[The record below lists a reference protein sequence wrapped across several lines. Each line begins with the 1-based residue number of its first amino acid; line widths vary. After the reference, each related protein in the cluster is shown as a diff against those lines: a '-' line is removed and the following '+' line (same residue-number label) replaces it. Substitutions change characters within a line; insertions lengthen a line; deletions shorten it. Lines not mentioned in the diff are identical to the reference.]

1 MKKGLVYILTNPS
14 MPDWVKIGFTDNE
27 DINQRLK
34 ELNSSTAVPLSFRVY
49 ATLAVENPREI
60 EQHVHALFDL
70 IDDSLHSIEE
80 TGHGKKRV
88 REFFQVSPSKAY
100 SVLERVASLNNNLQN
115 LKRVVPSEEEQKE
128 DDIAQTSRRSKM
140 TFRNLKI
147 PVGAE
152 LTYIYDETKKC
163 VVKDD
168 KRTVE
173 YEGKETSLSA
183 LAQKLSNSKYK
194 PQGTSYWEY
203 QGETLLERRL
213 RMEKEG

>member
-34 ELNSSTAVPLSFRVY
+34 ELNRSTAVPLSFRAY
-49 ATLAVENPREI
+49 ATLSVENPREI

-70 IDDSLHSIEE
+70 IDNSLHSIEK
-80 TGHGKKRV
+80 TKNGKKRI

-100 SVLERVASLNNNLQN
+100 AVLERVANLSNNLQN
-115 LKRVVPSEEEQKE
+115 LKRVIPSEEEQKE
-128 DDIAQTSRRSKM
+128 DDIAQTTRRSKM

-147 PVGAE
+147 PIGAE

-163 VVKDD
+163 TVKDN
-168 KRTVE
+168 KRTV
-173 YEGKETSLSA
+173 
-183 LAQKLSNSKYK
+183 
-194 PQGTSYWEY
+194 
-203 QGETLLERRL
+203 LEIFKRIL
-213 RMEKEG
+213 

>member
-1 MKKGLVYILTNPS
+1 MKKGLVYILVNPS

-27 DINQRLK
+27 DISKRLR
-34 ELNSSTAVPLSFRVY
+34 ELNNSTAVPLSFRVY
-49 ATLAVENPREI
+49 ATLCVENPKEI

-80 TGHGKKRV
+80 TKEGKKRV

-100 SVLERVASLNNNLQN
+100 SVLERVAILNNNLSN
-115 LKRVVPSEEEQKE
+115 LKRIMPSEEDQKE
-128 DDIAQTSRRSKM
+128 DAIAQKTRRTKI
-140 TFRNLKI
+140 TFKNLNI

-152 LTYIYDETKKC
+152 LIYIYDKTKKC
-163 VVKDD
+163 IVKDN

-173 YEGKETSLSA
+173 YDGKETSLSA

-194 PQGTSYWEY
+194 LQGTSYWEY
-203 QGETLLERRL
+203 EGETLLERRL
-213 RMEKEG
+213 RMEKEI

>member
-27 DINQRLK
+27 DISQRLK

-49 ATLAVENPREI
+49 ATLTVENPREI
-60 EQHVHALFDL
+60 EQRVHALFDL
-70 IDDSLHSIEE
+70 IDDSLHSIEKTE
-80 TGHGKKRV
+80 HGKKRV

-100 SVLERVASLNNNLQN
+100 SVLEQVASLNNNLQN
-115 LKRVVPSEEEQKE
+115 LKRIAPSEEEQKE
-128 DDIAQTSRRSKM
+128 DDIAQTSRRTKM
-140 TFRNLKI
+140 TFKNLKI

-163 VVKDD
+163 IVKDN

-183 LAQKLSNSKYK
+183 LAQKLGNSKYK

-203 QGETLLERRL
+203 EGETLLERRL

>member
-27 DINQRLK
+27 DISQRLK

-49 ATLAVENPREI
+49 ATLTVENPREI
-60 EQHVHALFDL
+60 EQRVHALFDL

-80 TGHGKKRV
+80 TEHGKKRV

-100 SVLERVASLNNNLQN
+100 SVLEQVASLNNNLQN
-115 LKRVVPSEEEQKE
+115 LKRIAPSEKEQKE
-128 DDIAQTSRRSKM
+128 DDIAQTSRRTKM
-140 TFRNLKI
+140 TFKNLKI

-163 VVKDD
+163 TVKDN

-183 LAQKLSNSKYK
+183 LAQKLGNSKYQ

-203 QGETLLERRL
+203 EGETLLERRL

>member
-14 MPDWVKIGFTDNE
+14 MPDWVKIGYTDNE

-34 ELNSSTAVPLSFRVY
+34 ELNSSTAVPLSFRAY
-49 ATLAVENPREI
+49 ATLTVTNPREI

-80 TGHGKKRV
+80 TKNGKKRV

-100 SVLERVASLNNNLQN
+100 SVLERVANLSNNLQN
-115 LKRVVPSEEEQKE
+115 LKRIAPSEKEQKE

-140 TFRNLKI
+140 TFKDLKI
-147 PVGAE
+147 PIGAI

-163 VVKDD
+163 IVKDA

-213 RMEKEG
+213 RMEKEQ

>member
-27 DINQRLK
+27 DISQRLK
-34 ELNSSTAVPLSFRVY
+34 ELNRSTAVPLSFRAY
-49 ATLAVENPREI
+49 ATLTVENPREI
-60 EQHVHALFDL
+60 EQHVHKLFDL
-70 IDDSLHSIEE
+70 IDESLHSIEE
-80 TGHGKKRV
+80 TEHGKKRV
-88 REFFQVSPSKAY
+88 REFFQISPSKAY
-100 SVLERVASLNNNLQN
+100 SVLEHIASLSNNLQN
-115 LKRVVPSEEEQKE
+115 LKRIMPSEEEQKE

-140 TFRNLKI
+140 TFKNLKI

-152 LTYIYDETKKC
+152 LVYIYDETKKC
-163 VVKDD
+163 RVKDN

-173 YEGKETSLSA
+173 YEGEDTSLSA

-203 QGETLLERRL
+203 EGETLLERRL